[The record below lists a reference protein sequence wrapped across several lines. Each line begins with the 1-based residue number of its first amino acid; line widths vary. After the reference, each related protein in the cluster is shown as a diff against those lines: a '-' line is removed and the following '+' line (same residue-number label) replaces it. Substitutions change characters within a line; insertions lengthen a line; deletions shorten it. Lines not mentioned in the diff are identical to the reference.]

1 MARVFDV
8 VEYPSEMADELVH
21 RFPETGIA
29 DLRFGSQVIVRESQ
43 AAVFFRDGRA
53 LDVLGPGRHTISTAN
68 VPLLTNLLGKL
79 FGDRTPFT
87 AEVYFVSMREFADRK
102 WGTPQPIIVRN
113 TGVGLGIALLQGFG
127 TYSFQ
132 VKDPQQFVTQI
143 VGQLGAYRTSDIE
156 TRLRTMLLSRLQ
168 DLLGETTSQ
177 KNVLDLIG
185 LTDEL
190 GAGVRAKSQDD
201 FLAIGLLLKS
211 FYIGN
216 LKPSDKSAKELRE
229 MGMLDMQTYTQLQA
243 ADAMRDAAQNP
254 SGGAGLTAGIGA
266 GMGIGNV
273 LSGSLAGMTQGQS
286 QTQPTTPSASN
297 VMPDIMTPS
306 EAAGFL
312 KVSEEDVVAAINAGD
327 LKARKIG
334 SAYRIS
340 KDALQDYL
348 RGRFYKSVQKK
359 VGTNANLFYSTRW
372 LYESTPVS
380 YPQPPRS
387 VQPRHMTMA
396 RMSPH
401 PVLRNH

>member
-21 RFPETGIA
+21 RFPETGVA

-53 LDVLGPGRHTISTAN
+53 LDVLGPGRHTITTAN
-68 VPLLTNLLGKL
+68 VPLLTDLLGKL

-132 VKDPQQFVTQI
+132 VTDPQQFVTQI

-156 TRLRTMLLSRLQ
+156 TRLRTILLSRLQ

-190 GAGVRAKSQDD
+190 GAGVRAKAQDD

-216 LKPSDKSAKELRE
+216 LKPSDKSAKELRD

-273 LSGSLAGMTQGQS
+273 LSGSLAGMSQGQGQA
-286 QTQPTTPSASN
+286 QTQPTTPVPAN

-306 EAAGFL
+306 EASGFL
-312 KVSEEDVVAAINAGD
+312 KVSEEDVIAAINAGE

-340 KDALQDYL
+340 KESLQEYL
-348 RGRFYKSVQKK
+348 CG
-359 VGTNANLFYSTRW
+359 
-372 LYESTPVS
+372 
-380 YPQPPRS
+380 
-387 VQPRHMTMA
+387 
-396 RMSPH
+396 
-401 PVLRNH
+401 